1 MKIQI
6 QSIEKYLPGTA
17 VHSEELESRMGIA
30 KGWIEKNA
38 GVQIRYWANADETV
52 AAMAATALQKALT
65 SAGLTA
71 ENLDMMIY
79 AGASYDYPIPHNAG
93 RIKKA
98 LETTAKFPCFDVD
111 STCLSF
117 LNALDIAHLYF
128 QRDTLRTIAIVSAEL
143 SSRALNP
150 NDPKTYGLLGDA
162 AVAVILTQN
171 KEGYEPLA
179 PYFINNPEGADLA
192 WIPTGGSVS
201 RGMVHDTPEESFY
214 FRMDGKRL
222 ISLTLRELE
231 PFLDR
236 YEQLSGMTP
245 AAYDFVI
252 PHQTSRFG
260 NEIFAKQ
267 YCLNERQLVNTI
279 SRYGNCISASIPLG
293 LCDLVHQQNDLS
305 GKKIL
310 LIGSAAGLSLGA
322 LTLKF

>member
-17 VHSEELESRMGIA
+17 IHSEELEIRMGIPL
-30 KGWIEKNA
+30 GWIEKNT
-38 GVQIRYWANADETV
+38 GVKTRYWANADETV
-52 AAMAATALQKALT
+52 ASMAAKALQKALT
-65 SAGLTA
+65 SAGISA
-71 ENLDMMIY
+71 DSLDLLIY

-93 RIKKA
+93 RIKKE
-98 LETTAKFPCFDVD
+98 LGTTAKFPCFDVD

-128 QRDTLRTIAIVSAEL
+128 QREGIRTIAIVSAEL
-143 SSRALNP
+143 SSRALNLK
-150 NDPKTYGLLGDA
+150 DTKTYGLLGDA
-162 AVAVILTQN
+162 AVAVILAKN

-179 PYFINNPEGADLA
+179 PYFINNSEGADLA

-201 RGMVHDTPEESFY
+201 RGMAQDTPEESFY

-222 ISLTLRELE
+222 ISLTLRELG
-231 PFLDR
+231 PFLEK
-236 YEQLSGMTP
+236 YEDLSGI
-245 AAYDFVI
+245 AVNKYDYVI

-267 YCLNERQLVNTI
+267 YCLEEHQLVNTI
-279 SRYGNCISASIPLG
+279 AQYGNCISASIPLG

-305 GKKIL
+305 GRKIL

>member
-17 VHSEELESRMGIA
+17 VQSEELEVRMGIPM
-30 KGWIEKNA
+30 GWIEKNV
-38 GVQIRYWANADETV
+38 GVKTRYWANADETV
-52 AAMAATALQKALT
+52 ASMAATALQKALT
-65 SAGLTA
+65 SAGLAADT
-71 ENLDMMIY
+71 LDLLIY

-93 RIKKA
+93 RIKKE
-98 LETTAKFPCFDVD
+98 LGTTAKFPCFDVD

-128 QRDTLRTIAIVSAEL
+128 QRPHICTIAIVSAEL

-162 AVAVILTQN
+162 AVAMILTKN
-171 KEGYEPLA
+171 KAGYEPFA

-201 RGMVHDTPEESFY
+201 RGMAQDTPEESFY

-222 ISLTLRELE
+222 ISLTLRELG
-231 PFLDR
+231 PFLEHYR
-236 YEQLSGMTP
+236 CLSGMTP
-245 AAYDFVI
+245 AEYDFVI

-267 YCLNERQLVNTI
+267 YCLNEHQPVNTI
-279 SRYGNCISASIPLG
+279 AHYGNCISASIPLG
-293 LCDLVHQQNDLS
+293 LCDLVHRQDDLS
-305 GKKIL
+305 GRNIL

>member
-1 MKIQI
+1 MKIKI
-6 QSIEKYLPGTA
+6 QSIEKYLSGTA
-17 VHSEELESRMGIA
+17 VHSEELEIRMGIPL
-30 KGWIEKNA
+30 GWIEKNT
-38 GVQIRYWANADETV
+38 GVKTRYWANADETV
-52 AAMAATALQKALT
+52 ASIAAKALQKALT
-65 SAGLTA
+65 SAGISA
-71 ENLDMMIY
+71 DSLDLLIY

-93 RIKKA
+93 RIKKE
-98 LETTAKFPCFDVD
+98 LGTTAKFPCFDVD

-128 QRDTLRTIAIVSAEL
+128 QREGIRTIAIVSAEL

-150 NDPKTYGLLGDA
+150 KDTKTYGLLGDA
-162 AVAVILTQN
+162 AVAVILAKN

-179 PYFINNPEGADLA
+179 PYFINNSEGADLA

-201 RGMVHDTPEESFY
+201 RGMAQDTPEESFY

-222 ISLTLRELE
+222 ISLTLRELG
-231 PFLDR
+231 PFLEK
-236 YEQLSGMTP
+236 YEDLSGI
-245 AAYDFVI
+245 AVNKYDYVI

-267 YCLNERQLVNTI
+267 YCLEEHQLVNTI
-279 SRYGNCISASIPLG
+279 AQYGNCISASIPLG

-305 GKKIL
+305 GRQIL

>member
-17 VHSEELESRMGIA
+17 IHSEELEIRMGIPL
-30 KGWIEKNA
+30 GWIEKNT
-38 GVQIRYWANADETV
+38 GVKTRYWANADETV
-52 AAMAATALQKALT
+52 ASMAAKALQKALT
-65 SAGLTA
+65 SADLA
-71 ENLDMMIY
+71 ADKLDLLIY

-93 RIKKA
+93 RIKKE
-98 LETTAKFPCFDVD
+98 LGTTAKFPCFDVD

-128 QRDTLRTIAIVSAEL
+128 QRDSFQTIAIVSAEL

-150 NDPKTYGLLGDA
+150 KDPKTYGLLGDA
-162 AVAVILTQN
+162 AVAVILAKNEQ
-171 KEGYEPLA
+171 GYEPLA

-201 RGMVHDTPEESFY
+201 RGMAQDTPEESFY

-222 ISLTLRELE
+222 ISLTLRELG
-231 PFLDR
+231 PFLEK
-236 YEQLSGMTP
+236 YEDLSGI
-245 AAYDFVI
+245 AVNKYDYVI

-267 YCLNERQLVNTI
+267 YCLEEHQLVNTI
-279 SRYGNCISASIPLG
+279 AQYGNCISASIPLG

-305 GKKIL
+305 GRKIL

>member
-6 QSIEKYLPGTA
+6 QSIERYLPGTA
-17 VHSEELESRMGIA
+17 VHSEELEVRMGIPL
-30 KGWIEKNA
+30 GWIEKNV
-38 GVQIRYWANADETV
+38 GVKTRYWANAHETV
-52 AAMAATALQKALT
+52 ASMSAMALQKALT
-65 SAGLTA
+65 SAGLSADT
-71 ENLDMMIY
+71 LDLLIY

-93 RIKKA
+93 RIKKE
-98 LETTAKFPCFDVD
+98 LGTTAKFPCFDVD

-128 QRDTLRTIAIVSAEL
+128 QRDNVRTITIVSAEL

-150 NDPKTYGLLGDA
+150 KDPKTYGLLGDA
-162 AVAVILTQN
+162 AVAIILTKN
-171 KEGYEPLA
+171 KEGYEPHA

-192 WIPTGGSVS
+192 WIPTGGSVN
-201 RGMVHDTPEESFY
+201 RGITPDTPEESFY

-222 ISLTLRELE
+222 ISLTLQELG
-231 PFLDR
+231 PFLEQ
-236 YEQLSGMTP
+236 YEDLSGITVNK
-245 AAYDFVI
+245 YDYVI

-267 YCLNERQLVNTI
+267 YCFDEHTLVNTI
-279 SRYGNCISASIPLG
+279 ARYGNCISASIPLG
-293 LCDLVHQQNDLS
+293 LCDLMHQQSDLS
-305 GKKIL
+305 GKNIL